1 MKKTLSTLM
10 MVGAASAAQAEMVTR
25 EVAYEIDGEAYEGML
40 VYDDA
45 VKDKRPGLLMV
56 PNWMGVTE
64 NSAKKAFRA
73 GGSDYVV
80 FIADMYGKDIRPS
93 NTDEA
98 AKAATTVRSD
108 RQMMR
113 KRVNAALDVFRDQA
127 DSVPLDV
134 DRIGAIGFCFGGG
147 TVLELA
153 RSGTDVDGVVS
164 FHGNLD
170 TPDPVEAGTIQT
182 PVLVL
187 HGAIDPF
194 VPDEQVRAF
203 EKEMREA
210 EVDWTLISYG
220 GAVHSFTD
228 PTANMPGKAEYH
240 PVVAERAFG
249 AMRQFFNETMAD

>member
-1 MKKTLSTLM
+1 MRKTLSTLLM
-10 MVGAASAAQAEMVTR
+10 ATAGLAQADMVVETI
-25 EVAYEIDGEAYEGML
+25 AYEIDGDEYEGML

-45 VKDKRPGLLMV
+45 TKDPRPGLLMV

-64 NSAKKAFRA
+64 NAAKKAYRA

-80 FIADMYGKDIRPS
+80 FVADMYGKETRPS
-93 NTDEA
+93 NTEEA
-98 AKAATTVRSD
+98 GMAAGVVRGD

-113 KRVNAALDVFRDQA
+113 KRVNAALDAFKAQDKVA
-127 DSVPLDV
+127 LDTSKL
-134 DRIGAIGFCFGGG
+134 GAIGFCFGGG

-153 RSGTDVDGVVS
+153 RSGTELAGGVVS

-170 TPDPVEAGTIQT
+170 TPNPEDAKQIKT

-187 HGAIDPF
+187 HGAIDPY
-194 VPDEQVRAF
+194 VPDEQVDAF
-203 EKEMREA
+203 QKEMREA
-210 EVDWTLISYG
+210 EVDWQLVSYG

-228 PTANMPGKAEYH
+228 PTANVAGQAEYH

-249 AMRQFFNETMAD
+249 AMRQFFNETLVDQ

>member
-1 MKKTLSTLM
+1 MRKTLSTLLM
-10 MVGAASAAQAEMVTR
+10 ATAGLAQAEMVVETI
-25 EVAYEIDGEAYEGML
+25 AYEIDGDEYEGML

-45 VKDKRPGLLMV
+45 TKDPRPGLLMV

-64 NSAKKAFRA
+64 NAAKKAYRA

-80 FIADMYGKDIRPS
+80 FVADMYGKETRPS
-93 NTDEA
+93 NTEEA
-98 AKAATTVRSD
+98 GMAAGVVRGD

-113 KRVNAALDVFRDQA
+113 KRVNAALDVFKSQDKVA
-127 DSVPLDV
+127 LDSSKL
-134 DRIGAIGFCFGGG
+134 GAIGFCFGGG

-153 RSGTDVDGVVS
+153 RSGTELAGGVVS

-170 TPDPVEAGTIQT
+170 TPNAEDAKQIKT

-187 HGAIDPF
+187 HGAIDPY
-194 VPDEQVRAF
+194 VPDEQVDAF
-203 EKEMREA
+203 KKEMREA
-210 EVDWTLISYG
+210 DVDWQLVSYG

-228 PTANMPGKAEYH
+228 PTAKVAGQAEYH

-249 AMRQFFNETMAD
+249 AMHQFFNETLGKR

>member
-10 MVGAASAAQAEMVTR
+10 MVGAASAAQADMVTR
-25 EVAYEIDGEAYEGML
+25 EVAYEIDGEAYQGML

-64 NSAKKAFRA
+64 NSAKKAYRA

-80 FIADMYGKDIRPS
+80 FIADMYGKGIRPS

-127 DSVPLDV
+127 GSVPLDA

-153 RSGTDVDGVVS
+153 RSGTDVAGVVS

-170 TPDPVEAGTIQT
+170 TPDPVEAGTIKT

-210 EVDWTLISYG
+210 EADWTLVSYG